1 MMARWI
7 IRARPG
13 RGAARNLAHLGLATA
28 SLGVWIGYLA
38 TGVVGV
44 AWAACGLLLGT
55 ASLGM
60 TLVFLAP
67 ARDPGTSLGGD
78 PARDPGTS
86 EGRPPPALLVGVHI
100 TAAVVTILLATLA
113 AAGSV

>member
-67 ARDPGTSLGGD
+67 ARDPGAS
-78 PARDPGTS
+78 A
-86 EGRPPPALLVGVHI
+86 GRPPPALLVGVHI
-100 TAAVVTILLATLA
+100 AAACATILLATLT
-113 AAGSV
+113 AAGSA